1 MSPKEIKLLECLVTS
16 GKEVCTRK
24 ELIKHMWGD
33 VFLNDF
39 DNSLKVIASRA
50 RTSLIELG
58 VDVAIT
64 PVVNVGYGI
73 DIEHHAKV
81 RNILA
86 GIIKRKTGVDVAWR
100 DAA

>member
-16 GKEVCTRK
+16 GKSICTRK

-50 RTSLIELG
+50 RTNLAELG
-58 VDVAIT
+58 VDVEIT
-64 PVVNVGYGI
+64 ATVNVGYGI

-81 RNILA
+81 RKILA
-86 GIIKRKTGVDVAWR
+86 DIIKRKTGVDVPWAEV
-100 DAA
+100 A